1 MNSSHANISEE
12 LLARYLADT
21 ASDSERNDVEAWLAE
36 SEANA
41 RELASYR
48 LIWDHAASMKKSS
61 AKVDADAAWNK
72 MKGRMAAGKSPAS
85 SSQASTPEASTWE
98 ASAREASTSE
108 SSAPEAKTI
117 EFRPEVRKRRLPVTV
132 WAAAMIA
139 ILVMAFGWFF
149 LITDKTPESLHV
161 ATTNHTTEQLLPDG
175 TKVFLNYN
183 SRITYPEHF
192 NGDLR
197 TVSLQGEAFFD
208 VKPDAAHPF
217 VIQANGTEIR
227 VLGTSFNVK
236 AYNAAPVRVDV
247 ATGKVRVSKDQH
259 RVELVK
265 GQSAEVLKDSI
276 RSLQANMNLMGYRT
290 QVYEF
295 NAADLQD
302 VVSSIRDGYHVDV
315 RLSNDKIAQCR
326 LTIRFEKEP
335 VDATLSVIAETLDL
349 NLRKE
354 GKVYWLDGNGCQ

>member
-21 ASDSERNDVEAWLAE
+21 ASESERNDVEAWLAE

-41 RELASYR
+41 RELATYR
-48 LIWDHAASMKKSS
+48 LIWDHTAAMKKSS
-61 AKVDADAAWNK
+61 AQVNTDAAWNK
-72 MKGRMAAGKSPAS
+72 MKGKMAANKAVPQLPAS
-85 SSQASTPEASTWE
+85 T
-98 ASAREASTSE
+98 R
-108 SSAPEAKTI
+108 EAKTI
-117 EFRPEVRKRRLPVTV
+117 EFRPETRKRRLPVTV
-132 WAAAMIA
+132 WAAAVIA
-139 ILVMAFGWFF
+139 ILVTAFGWFF
-149 LITDKTPESLHV
+149 LISVKTPESLHV
-161 ATTNHTTEQLLPDG
+161 ATTDNTKEQLLPDG

-183 SRITYPEHF
+183 SRLTYPENF
-192 NGDLR
+192 KGDLR

-236 AYNAAPVRVDV
+236 AYSEAPVRVDV
-247 ATGKVRVSKDQH
+247 ATGKVRVTKDSH

-276 RSLQANMNLMGYRT
+276 RSLQANMNMMGYRT
-290 QVYEF
+290 QIYEF

-302 VVSSIRDGYHVDV
+302 VVASIRDGYHVDV
-315 RLSNDKIAQCR
+315 RLSNEKIAQCR

-349 NLRKE
+349 DLRKE

>member
-21 ASDSERNDVEAWLAE
+21 ASESERNDVEAWLSE

-41 RELASYR
+41 RELATYR
-48 LIWDHAASMKKSS
+48 LIWDHTASMKKSS
-61 AKVDADAAWNK
+61 VAVDTDAAWNK
-72 MKGRMAAGKSPAS
+72 MKGKMASGKT
-85 SSQASTPEASTWE
+85 STPAPEVST
-98 ASAREASTSE
+98 REAS
-108 SSAPEAKTI
+108 PREAKTI
-117 EFRPEVRKRRLPVTV
+117 DFRPEVRKRRLPLTV

-149 LITDKTPESLHV
+149 LIADKTPESLNV
-161 ATTNHTTEQLLPDG
+161 ATINNTTEQILPDG

-183 SRITYPEHF
+183 SKLTYTKTF
-192 NGDLR
+192 AGDLR

-208 VKPDAAHPF
+208 VKPDASHPF

-236 AYNAAPVRVDV
+236 AYNEAPVRVDV
-247 ATGKVRVSKDQH
+247 ATGKVRVSKDSH

-290 QVYEF
+290 QIYEF

-315 RLSNDKIAQCR
+315 RLSNEKIAQCR

-354 GKVYWLDGNGCQ
+354 GKVYWLEGNGCQ

>member
-1 MNSSHANISEE
+1 MKSSHANISEE

-21 ASDSERNDVEAWLAE
+21 ASESERNEVEEWLSE

-41 RELASYR
+41 RELATYR
-48 LIWDHAASMKKSS
+48 LIWDHTASMQKSRV
-61 AKVDADAAWNK
+61 AVDTDAAWKK
-72 MKGRMAAGKSPAS
+72 MKGKMAAGQAPAIL
-85 SSQASTPEASTWE
+85 PE
-98 ASAREASTSE
+98 ASAREAS
-108 SSAPEAKTI
+108 AREAKTI
-117 EFRPEVRKRRLPVTV
+117 EFRPEVRQRKLPVTV

-139 ILVMAFGWFF
+139 LLVMAFGWFF
-149 LITDKTPESLHV
+149 LIVDKTPESLNV
-161 ATTNHTTEQLLPDG
+161 ATTDNTKEQILPDG

-183 SRITYPEHF
+183 SSITYPENF
-192 NGDLR
+192 AGDLR

-208 VKPDAAHPF
+208 VKPDANHPF

-236 AYNAAPVRVDV
+236 AYKKTPVRVDV
-247 ATGKVRVSKDQH
+247 ATGKVRVSKDEH

-265 GQSAEVLKDSI
+265 GESAEVLADSI
-276 RSLQANMNLMGYRT
+276 RSLRANINMMGYRT

-349 NLRKE
+349 SLRKE
-354 GKVYWLDGNGCQ
+354 GKVYWLEGNGCQ

>member
-41 RELASYR
+41 RELAAYR
-48 LIWDHAASMKKSS
+48 LIWDHTASMKKSS
-61 AKVDADAAWNK
+61 ATVDTDAAWNK
-72 MKGRMAAGKSPAS
+72 MKGKMAAGRSLEVP
-85 SSQASTPEASTWE
+85 TPEVST
-98 ASAREASTSE
+98 RDVSTR
-108 SSAPEAKTI
+108 EAKTI

-149 LITDKTPESLHV
+149 LIADKTPESINV
-161 ATTNHTTEQLLPDG
+161 ATANNTTERILPDG

-183 SRITYPEHF
+183 SKLTYPENF
-192 NGDLR
+192 EGELR

-208 VKPDAAHPF
+208 VKPDATHPF

-236 AYNAAPVRVDV
+236 AYNEAPVRVDV
-247 ATGKVRVSKDQH
+247 ASGKVRVSKDAH

-290 QVYEF
+290 QIYEF

-302 VVSSIRDGYHVDV
+302 VISSIRDGYHVDV

-349 NLRKE
+349 SLRKD
-354 GKVYWLDGNGCQ
+354 GKVYWLDGNSCQ

>member
-1 MNSSHANISEE
+1 MNASHANIPEE

-21 ASDSERNDVEAWLAE
+21 ASETERNEVEAWLAA
-36 SEANA
+36 SDANV
-41 RELASYR
+41 RELANYR
-48 LIWDHAASMKKSS
+48 LIWDHTASLQKSRMN
-61 AKVDADAAWNK
+61 VDTDAAWKK
-72 MKGRMAAGKSPAS
+72 MKGKMAASP
-85 SSQASTPEASTWE
+85 
-98 ASAREASTSE
+98 
-108 SSAPEAKTI
+108 APEAKTI
-117 EFRPEVRKRRLPVTV
+117 EFRPEVRQRKLPVTV

-149 LITDKTPESLHV
+149 LMSGKTPEQLNV
-161 ATTNHTTEQLLPDG
+161 ATAEQTKEQLLPDG

-183 SRITYPEHF
+183 SSITYPEKF
-192 NGDLR
+192 DGDLR

-236 AYNAAPVRVDV
+236 AYEKAPVRVDV
-247 ATGKVRVSKDQH
+247 ATGKVRVTKDSH

-265 GQSAEVLKDSI
+265 GEGAEVLADSI
-276 RSLQANMNLMGYRT
+276 RALKANINMMGYRT

-315 RLSNDKIAQCR
+315 RLSSDKIAQCR

-349 NLRKE
+349 SLRKE
-354 GKVYWLDGNGCQ
+354 GKVYWLDGNGCE

>member
-1 MNSSHANISEE
+1 MAMGKTADPSSKLPGKEVP
-12 LLARYLADT
+12 T
-21 ASDSERNDVEAWLAE
+21 
-36 SEANA
+36 
-41 RELASYR
+41 RE
-48 LIWDHAASMKKSS
+48 
-61 AKVDADAAWNK
+61 V
-72 MKGRMAAGKSPAS
+72 P
-85 SSQASTPEASTWE
+85 T
-98 ASAREASTSE
+98 RE
-108 SSAPEAKTI
+108 PKTI

-132 WAAAMIA
+132 WAAAVIA
-139 ILVMAFGWFF
+139 ILVTAFGWFF
-149 LITDKTPESLHV
+149 LISEKTPESLQV
-161 ATTNHTTEQLLPDG
+161 ATTGNTKEQLLPDG

-183 SRITYPEHF
+183 SKLTYPENF
-192 NGDLR
+192 KGDLR

-217 VIQANGTEIR
+217 VIEANGTEIR

-236 AYNAAPVRVDV
+236 AYHETPVRVDV
-247 ATGKVRVSKDQH
+247 ATGKVRVSKDSH

-276 RSLQANMNLMGYRT
+276 RSLQANMNLMSYRT
-290 QVYEF
+290 QIYEF

-302 VVSSIRDGYHVDV
+302 VVTSIRDGYHVDV

>member
-21 ASDSERNDVEAWLAE
+21 ASESERNDVEAWLAE

-41 RELASYR
+41 RELATYR
-48 LIWDHAASMKKSS
+48 LIWDHTAAMKKSS
-61 AKVDADAAWNK
+61 TGVDTDAAWNK
-72 MKGRMAAGKSPAS
+72 MKGKMAMGKTADPLSKLPGKEVP
-85 SSQASTPEASTWE
+85 TPEAPT
-98 ASAREASTSE
+98 REAR
-108 SSAPEAKTI
+108 TI

-132 WAAAMIA
+132 WAAAVIA
-139 ILVMAFGWFF
+139 ILVTAFGWFF
-149 LITDKTPESLHV
+149 LISEKTPESLQV
-161 ATTNHTTEQLLPDG
+161 ATTDNTKEQLLPDG

-183 SRITYPEHF
+183 SKLTYPENF
-192 NGDLR
+192 KGDLR

-208 VKPDAAHPF
+208 VKRDAAHPF

-236 AYNAAPVRVDV
+236 AYDAAPVRVDV
-247 ATGKVRVSKDQH
+247 ATGKVRVSKDSH

-276 RSLQANMNLMGYRT
+276 RSLQANINLMGYRT
-290 QVYEF
+290 QIYEF

-302 VVSSIRDGYHVDV
+302 VVTSIRDGYHVDV

>member
-21 ASDSERNDVEAWLAE
+21 ASESERNNVEAWLAE

-41 RELASYR
+41 RELATYR
-48 LIWDHAASMKKSS
+48 LIWDHTASMKKS
-61 AKVDADAAWNK
+61 AKTVDTDAAWNK
-72 MKGRMAAGKSPAS
+72 MKGKMATGKPIDPL
-85 SSQASTPEASTWE
+85 PETTGNE
-98 ASAREASTSE
+98 VSAR
-108 SSAPEAKTI
+108 EAKTI

-149 LITDKTPESLHV
+149 LITGKAPESLNV
-161 ATTNHTTEQLLPDG
+161 ATTNHTTEQVLPDG

-183 SRITYPEHF
+183 SKLTYPESF
-192 NGDLR
+192 DGDLR

-236 AYNAAPVRVDV
+236 AYHEAPVRVDV
-247 ATGKVRVSKDQH
+247 ATGKVRVSKNAH

-315 RLSNDKIAQCR
+315 RLSSDKIAQCR

>member
-21 ASDSERNDVEAWLAE
+21 ASGSERNDVEAWLAE

-41 RELASYR
+41 RELAAYR
-48 LIWDHAASMKKSS
+48 LIWDHSASMKIGS
-61 AKVDADAAWNK
+61 AKVDTDAAWNK
-72 MKGRMAAGKSPAS
+72 MKGRMAAGKSPVTS
-85 SSQASTPEASTWE
+85 PEGSAPG
-98 ASAREASTSE
+98 ASARETSARE
-108 SSAPEAKTI
+108 TKTI

-149 LITDKTPESLHV
+149 LISDKTPESLHV
-161 ATTNHTTEQLLPDG
+161 ATTNNTTEQLLPDG

-183 SRITYPEHF
+183 SKITYPEHF
-192 NGDLR
+192 SGDLR

-217 VIQANGTEIR
+217 VIQANGAEIR

-236 AYNAAPVRVDV
+236 AYNEAPVRVDV
-247 ATGKVRVSKDQH
+247 ATGKVRISKDSH

-276 RSLQANMNLMGYRT
+276 RSLQANINLMGYRT

-354 GKVYWLDGNGCQ
+354 GKVYWLEGNGCQ

>member
-21 ASDSERNDVEAWLAE
+21 ASESERNNVEAWLAE
-36 SEANA
+36 SDANA
-41 RELASYR
+41 RELATYR
-48 LIWDHAASMKKSS
+48 LIWDHTAAMKKSS
-61 AKVDADAAWNK
+61 VAVDTDAAWGK
-72 MKGRMAAGKSPAS
+72 MKGKMAKSQPQMPSQETPA
-85 SSQASTPEASTWE
+85 QEASPRE
-98 ASAREASTSE
+98 APAREAR
-108 SSAPEAKTI
+108 TI
-117 EFRPEVRKRRLPVTV
+117 EFRPEVRSRRLPVTV

-149 LITDKTPESLHV
+149 LISDKAPESLQV
-161 ATTNHTTEQLLPDG
+161 ATTNNTTEQILPDG

-183 SRITYPEHF
+183 SKLTYPENF
-192 NGDLR
+192 KGDLR

-208 VKPDAAHPF
+208 VKRDAAHPF

-236 AYNAAPVRVDV
+236 AYNEAPVRVDV
-247 ATGKVRVSKDQH
+247 ATGKVRVSKNAH

-302 VVSSIRDGYHVDV
+302 VVSSIRAGYHVDV

-349 NLRKE
+349 SLRKE
-354 GKVYWLDGNGCQ
+354 GKVYWLDGNGCE

>member
-21 ASDSERNDVEAWLAE
+21 ASESERNDVEAWLAE

-41 RELASYR
+41 RELATYR
-48 LIWDHAASMKKSS
+48 LIWDHTAAMKKSS
-61 AKVDADAAWNK
+61 AQVNTDAAWNK
-72 MKGRMAAGKSPAS
+72 MKGKMAANKAVTPL
-85 SSQASTPEASTWE
+85 PEAST
-98 ASAREASTSE
+98 R
-108 SSAPEAKTI
+108 EAKTI
-117 EFRPEVRKRRLPVTV
+117 EFRPETRKRRLPVTV
-132 WAAAMIA
+132 WAAAVIA
-139 ILVMAFGWFF
+139 ILVTAFGWFF
-149 LITDKTPESLHV
+149 LISEKTPESLHV
-161 ATTNHTTEQLLPDG
+161 ATTDSTKEQLLPDG

-183 SRITYPEHF
+183 SRLTYPENF
-192 NGDLR
+192 KGDLR

-236 AYNAAPVRVDV
+236 AYSEAPVRVDV
-247 ATGKVRVSKDQH
+247 ATGKVRVTKDSH

-276 RSLQANMNLMGYRT
+276 RSLQANMNMMGYRT
-290 QVYEF
+290 QIYEF

-302 VVSSIRDGYHVDV
+302 VVASIRDGYHVDV
-315 RLSNDKIAQCR
+315 RLSNEKIAQCR

>member
-1 MNSSHANISEE
+1 MNSHANISEE

-21 ASDSERNDVEAWLAE
+21 ASESERDEVETWLAA

-41 RELASYR
+41 RELAAYR
-48 LIWDHAASMKKSS
+48 LIWDHTASMQKSRTT
-61 AKVDADAAWNK
+61 VDTDAAWKK
-72 MKGRMAAGKSPAS
+72 MKGKMSENKAPAIL
-85 SSQASTPEASTWE
+85 PEE
-98 ASAREASTSE
+98 VVRET
-108 SSAPEAKTI
+108 KTI
-117 EFRPEVRKRRLPVTV
+117 EFRPGVRQRRLPVTV

-139 ILVMAFGWFF
+139 ILVTAFGWFF
-149 LITDKTPESLHV
+149 LMSEKKPESRQV
-161 ATTNHTTEQLLPDG
+161 ATTDNTTEQLLPDG

-183 SRITYPEHF
+183 STLTYPENF

-236 AYNAAPVRVDV
+236 AYNEAPVRVDV
-247 ATGKVRVSKDQH
+247 ATGKVRVSKDAH

-276 RSLQANMNLMGYRT
+276 RSLQANINMMGYRT
-290 QVYEF
+290 QIYEF

>member
-1 MNSSHANISEE
+1 M
-12 LLARYLADT
+12 ARYLADT

-41 RELASYR
+41 RELAAYR
-48 LIWDHAASMKKSS
+48 LIWDHTASMKKGS
-61 AKVDADAAWNK
+61 ATVDTDAAWNK
-72 MKGRMAAGKSPAS
+72 MKGKMAAGK
-85 SSQASTPEASTWE
+85 TPVAATEASTGE
-98 ASAREASTSE
+98 VPVHET
-108 SSAPEAKTI
+108 KTI

-149 LITDKTPESLHV
+149 LVADRTPESIDV
-161 ATTNHTTEQLLPDG
+161 ATANNTTEQILPDG

-183 SRITYPEHF
+183 SKLTYPKNF
-192 NGDLR
+192 AGDLR

-236 AYNAAPVRVDV
+236 AYDEAPVRVDV
-247 ATGKVRVSKDQH
+247 ASGKVRVSKDAH

-354 GKVYWLDGNGCQ
+354 GKVYWLEGNGCQ

>member
-21 ASDSERNDVEAWLAE
+21 ASESERNDVEAWLAA

-41 RELASYR
+41 RELATYR
-48 LIWDHAASMKKSS
+48 LIWDHTASMKKNSMT
-61 AKVDADAAWNK
+61 VDTDAAWSK
-72 MKGRMAAGKSPAS
+72 MKGKMSPGNAAAPAPQS
-85 SSQASTPEASTWE
+85 SREGSANDTPV
-98 ASAREASTSE
+98 R
-108 SSAPEAKTI
+108 EAKTI

-149 LITDKTPESLHV
+149 LIADKTPQSLDV
-161 ATTNHTTEQLLPDG
+161 VTTENTKEQLLPDG

-183 SRITYPEHF
+183 SKLTYPENF
-192 NGDLR
+192 EGDLR

-236 AYNAAPVRVDV
+236 AYNEAPVRVDV
-247 ATGKVRVSKDQH
+247 ATGKVRVSKDAR

-349 NLRKE
+349 SLRKE
-354 GKVYWLDGNGCQ
+354 GKVYWLEGNGCQ